1 MAAPKIVWKPKQEEM
16 NLHEKEIAQAL
27 IRRLSDLIIRDESNA
42 KKAAVILEQWL
53 KKTKP

>member
-1 MAAPKIVWKPKQEEM
+1 MGAPKIVWKPKQEEI

-27 IRRLSDLIIRDESNA
+27 IRRLSDLIIKDESNA
-42 KKAAVILEQWL
+42 KKAAIVLEQWL